1 MDKQELLT
9 MKEKLEKLV
18 RGIDPTTNIKY
29 LDDTGINNWN
39 NRMLFKDII
48 SVLDNIIDDKLVISD
63 KRKKLSFSLLQEKR
77 KTIELSNEPIS
88 ISAFVHAINLAYGL
102 DYMKKLKATDIT
114 LWLEKQGYIS
124 EIKNIGD
131 CSSRE
136 LTEKSKDI
144 GISAISKTSRYGNNY
159 NIILYDCNAQ
169 KFILEHLSDILNY

>member
-63 KRKKLSFSLLQEKR
+63 KRKK
-77 KTIELSNEPIS
+77 
-88 ISAFVHAINLAYGL
+88 
-102 DYMKKLKATDIT
+102 
-114 LWLEKQGYIS
+114 
-124 EIKNIGD
+124 KNNRIV
-131 CSSRE
+131 E
-136 LTEKSKDI
+136 
-144 GISAISKTSRYGNNY
+144 
-159 NIILYDCNAQ
+159 
-169 KFILEHLSDILNY
+169 